1 MISSTI
7 CFFRWLIVIRIE
19 LDDFDNKI
27 IQALTGNARISVS
40 DLARYVN
47 LSRNAVTHRMSKLE
61 KSGVINGYQVILGD
75 GLPVNEKV
83 VAIMMVYR
91 KDRMR
96 DTEVIKYAA
105 KVPEI
110 VSCYIMSG
118 DYDVILNVQ
127 ARSHE
132 RIHEIW
138 QAVSGLK
145 SVEDTRTTFALST
158 VKM

>member
-1 MISSTI
+1 MHS
-7 CFFRWLIVIRIE
+7 E
-19 LDDFDNKI
+19 LDDVDKKI
-27 IQALTGNARISVS
+27 IQALTDNARMPVS
-40 DLARYVN
+40 DLSRLVN
-47 LSRNAVTHRMSKLE
+47 LSRNAVTHRIQRLE
-61 KSGVINGYQVILGD
+61 KSNIIKGYQVILGD
-75 GLPVNEKV
+75 GLPSKDAV

-96 DTEVIKYAA
+96 GKEVVKYVE
-105 KVPEI
+105 KVSEV

-127 ARSHE
+127 ARSHD

-138 QAVSGLK
+138 QDISALA
-145 SVEDTRTTFALST
+145 SVDDTRTTFVLSV

>member
-1 MISSTI
+1 MQ
-7 CFFRWLIVIRIE
+7 VA
-19 LDDFDNKI
+19 LDEIDKKI
-27 IQALTGNARISVS
+27 IQALTDNARIPVS
-40 DLARYVN
+40 DLSRLVN
-47 LSRNAVTHRMSKLE
+47 LSRNAVTHRIQRLE
-61 KSGVINGYQVILGD
+61 KTNIIKGYQVILGD
-75 GLPVNEKV
+75 GSSVNDAV

-96 DTEVIKYAA
+96 GTEVIKYVE
-105 KVPEI
+105 KVSEV

-138 QAVSGLK
+138 QDISSLS
-145 SVEDTRTTFALST
+145 SVDDTRTTFVLSA

>member
-1 MISSTI
+1 MRSLLRGII
-7 CFFRWLIVIRIE
+7 IVQVQ

-27 IQALTGNARISVS
+27 IQALTDNARVSVS
-40 DLARYVN
+40 DLSRHVN
-47 LSRNAVTHRMSKLE
+47 LSRNAVTNRVSKLE
-61 KSGVINGYQVILGD
+61 KSGVIKGYKAILGD
-75 GLPVNEKV
+75 GLPINERV

-110 VSCYIMSG
+110 VSCFIMSG
-118 DYDVILNVQ
+118 DYDVILNLQ

-132 RIHEIW
+132 RVHEIW
-138 QAVSGLK
+138 QAVSSLK
-145 SVEDTRTTFALST
+145 SVDDTHTTFALST
-158 VKM
+158 VKI

>member
-1 MISSTI
+1 
-7 CFFRWLIVIRIE
+7 VHIE
-19 LDDFDNKI
+19 LDDVDNKI

-40 DLARYVN
+40 DLSRHVN
-47 LSRNAVTHRMSKLE
+47 LSRNAVTHRISKLE

-83 VAIMMVYR
+83 VAVMMVYR

-132 RIHEIW
+132 RVHEIW

>member
-1 MISSTI
+1 MHS
-7 CFFRWLIVIRIE
+7 E
-19 LDDFDNKI
+19 LDDVDKKI
-27 IQALTGNARISVS
+27 IQALTDNARMPVS
-40 DLARYVN
+40 DLSRLVN
-47 LSRNAVTHRMSKLE
+47 LSRNAVTHRIQRLE
-61 KSGVINGYQVILGD
+61 KSNIIKGYQVTLSD
-75 GLPVNEKV
+75 GLPVKDAV

-96 DTEVIKYAA
+96 GKEVIKYVE
-105 KVPEI
+105 KVSEV

-138 QAVSGLK
+138 QDISALS
-145 SVEDTRTTFALST
+145 SVDDTRTTFVLSV

>member
-1 MISSTI
+1 MQ
-7 CFFRWLIVIRIE
+7 LE

-27 IQALTGNARISVS
+27 IQALTNNARLSVS
-40 DLARYVN
+40 DLSRHVN
-47 LSRNAVTHRMSKLE
+47 LSRNAVTHRMNKLE
-61 KSGVINGYQVILGD
+61 KSGVIKGYKVILGD
-75 GLPVNEKV
+75 GLPVNEIV

-127 ARSHE
+127 ARSHD
-132 RIHEIW
+132 RVHEIW
-138 QAVSGLK
+138 KAVSSLK
-145 SVEDTRTTFALST
+145 SVDDTHTTFALST

>member
-1 MISSTI
+1 MHS
-7 CFFRWLIVIRIE
+7 E
-19 LDDFDNKI
+19 LDDVDKKI
-27 IQALTGNARISVS
+27 IQALTDNARMPVS
-40 DLARYVN
+40 DLSRLVN
-47 LSRNAVTHRMSKLE
+47 LSRNAVTHRIQRLE
-61 KSGVINGYQVILGD
+61 KSNIIKGYQVILSD
-75 GLPVNEKV
+75 GLPVKDAV

-96 DTEVIKYAA
+96 GKEVIKYVE
-105 KVPEI
+105 KVSEV

-138 QAVSGLK
+138 QDISALS
-145 SVEDTRTTFALST
+145 SVDDTRTTFVLSV

>member
-1 MISSTI
+1 MHS
-7 CFFRWLIVIRIE
+7 E
-19 LDDFDNKI
+19 LDDVDKKI
-27 IQALTGNARISVS
+27 IQALTDNARMTVS
-40 DLARYVN
+40 DLSRLVN
-47 LSRNAVTHRMSKLE
+47 LSRNAVTHRIQRLE
-61 KSGVINGYQVILGD
+61 KSNIIKGYQVILSD
-75 GLPVNEKV
+75 GLPVKDAV

-96 DTEVIKYAA
+96 GKEVIKYVE
-105 KVPEI
+105 KVSEV

-138 QAVSGLK
+138 QDISALS
-145 SVEDTRTTFALST
+145 SVDDTRTTFVLSV

>member
-1 MISSTI
+1 MHS
-7 CFFRWLIVIRIE
+7 E
-19 LDDFDNKI
+19 LDEVDKKI
-27 IQALTGNARISVS
+27 IQALTDNARMPVS
-40 DLARYVN
+40 DLSRLVN
-47 LSRNAVTHRMSKLE
+47 LSRNAVTHRIQRLE
-61 KSGVINGYQVILGD
+61 KSNVIKGYQVILGD
-75 GLPVNEKV
+75 GLPAKDAV

-96 DTEVIKYAA
+96 GKEVIKYVE
-105 KVPEI
+105 KVSEV

-127 ARSHE
+127 ARSHG

-138 QAVSGLK
+138 QDISALS
-145 SVEDTRTTFALST
+145 SVDDTRTTFALSV

>member
-1 MISSTI
+1 MYS
-7 CFFRWLIVIRIE
+7 E
-19 LDDFDNKI
+19 LDDVDKKI
-27 IQALTGNARISVS
+27 IQALTDNARMPVS
-40 DLARYVN
+40 DLSRLVN
-47 LSRNAVTHRMSKLE
+47 LSRNAVTHRIQRLE
-61 KSGVINGYQVILGD
+61 KSNIIKGYQVILSD
-75 GLPVNEKV
+75 GLPVKDAV

-96 DTEVIKYAA
+96 GKEVIKYVE
-105 KVPEI
+105 KVSEV

-138 QAVSGLK
+138 QDISALS
-145 SVEDTRTTFALST
+145 SVDDTRTTFVLSV

>member
-1 MISSTI
+1 MHS
-7 CFFRWLIVIRIE
+7 E
-19 LDDFDNKI
+19 LDDVDKKI
-27 IQALTGNARISVS
+27 LQALTDNARMPVS
-40 DLARYVN
+40 DLSRLVN
-47 LSRNAVTHRMSKLE
+47 LSRNAVTHRIQRLE
-61 KSGVINGYQVILGD
+61 KSNIIKGYQIILGD
-75 GLPVNEKV
+75 GLPANDAV

-96 DTEVIKYAA
+96 GKEVIKY
-105 KVPEI
+105 VEEVSEV
-110 VSCYIMSG
+110 VSCYVMSG

-138 QAVSGLK
+138 QHISALP
-145 SVEDTRTTFALST
+145 SVDDTRTTFVLSV

>member
-1 MISSTI
+1 VQ
-7 CFFRWLIVIRIE
+7 LE

-27 IQALTGNARISVS
+27 IQALISNARLSVS
-40 DLARYVN
+40 DLSRHVN
-47 LSRNAVTHRMSKLE
+47 LSRNAVTHRMNKLE
-61 KSGVINGYQVILGD
+61 KSGVIKGYKVILGD
-75 GLPVNEKV
+75 GLPVNEIV

-96 DTEVIKYAA
+96 DTEVIKYAT

-132 RIHEIW
+132 RVHEIW
-138 QAVSGLK
+138 KDVSSLE
-145 SVEDTRTTFALST
+145 SVDDTHTTFALST
-158 VKM
+158 VKT

>member
-1 MISSTI
+1 MH
-7 CFFRWLIVIRIE
+7 VE
-19 LDDFDNKI
+19 LDEIDKNI
-27 IQALTGNARISVS
+27 IQALTDNARIPVS
-40 DLARYVN
+40 DLSRLVN
-47 LSRNAVTHRMSKLE
+47 LSRNAVAHRIQRLE
-61 KSGVINGYQVILGD
+61 KTNIIKGYQVILGD
-75 GLPVNEKV
+75 GSSVNDAV

-96 DTEVIKYAA
+96 GTEVIKYVE
-105 KVPEI
+105 KVSEV

-138 QAVSGLK
+138 RDISGLA
-145 SVEDTRTTFALST
+145 SVDDTRTTFALSA

>member
-1 MISSTI
+1 MYS
-7 CFFRWLIVIRIE
+7 E
-19 LDDFDNKI
+19 LDDVDKKI
-27 IQALTGNARISVS
+27 IQALTDNARMPVS
-40 DLARYVN
+40 DLSRLVN
-47 LSRNAVTHRMSKLE
+47 LSRNAVTHRIQRLE
-61 KSGVINGYQVILGD
+61 KSNIIKGYQVILGG
-75 GLPVNEKV
+75 GLPVKDAV

-96 DTEVIKYAA
+96 GKEVIKYVE
-105 KVPEI
+105 KVSEV

-138 QAVSGLK
+138 QDISALS
-145 SVEDTRTTFALST
+145 SVDDTRTTFVLSV

>member
-1 MISSTI
+1 MQ
-7 CFFRWLIVIRIE
+7 LE

-27 IQALTGNARISVS
+27 IQALTSNARLSVS
-40 DLARYVN
+40 DLSRHVN
-47 LSRNAVTHRMSKLE
+47 LSRNAVTHRMNKLE
-61 KSGVINGYQVILGD
+61 KSGVIKGYKVILGD
-75 GLPVNEKV
+75 GLPVNEIV

-96 DTEVIKYAA
+96 DTEVIKYAT

-127 ARSHE
+127 ARSHD
-132 RIHEIW
+132 RVHEIW
-138 QAVSGLK
+138 KSVSSLK
-145 SVEDTRTTFALST
+145 SVDDTHTTFALST

>member
-1 MISSTI
+1 VQ
-7 CFFRWLIVIRIE
+7 LE

-27 IQALTGNARISVS
+27 IQALISNARLSVS
-40 DLARYVN
+40 DLSRHVN
-47 LSRNAVTHRMSKLE
+47 LSRNAVTHRMNKLE
-61 KSGVINGYQVILGD
+61 KSGVIKGYKVILGD
-75 GLPVNEKV
+75 GLPVNEIV

-96 DTEVIKYAA
+96 DTEVIKYAT

-132 RIHEIW
+132 RCSRNMESC
-138 QAVSGLK
+138 QQLGK
-145 SVEDTRTTFALST
+145 R
-158 VKM
+158 

>member
-1 MISSTI
+1 MQ
-7 CFFRWLIVIRIE
+7 VA

-27 IQALTGNARISVS
+27 IQALTDNARISVS
-40 DLARYVN
+40 DLARHVN
-47 LSRNAVTHRMSKLE
+47 LSRNAVTHRMNNLE
-61 KSGVINGYQVILGD
+61 KSGVINGYQVMLGD
-75 GLPVNEKV
+75 GLPVSEMV

-96 DTEVIKYAA
+96 DTEVIKYVA
-105 KVPEI
+105 KVPEV

-138 QAVSGLK
+138 QAVSSLQ
-145 SVEDTRTTFALST
+145 SVDDTHTTFVLST

>member
-1 MISSTI
+1 M
-7 CFFRWLIVIRIE
+7 RLE

-27 IQALTGNARISVS
+27 IQALTSNARLSVS
-40 DLARYVN
+40 DLSRHVN
-47 LSRNAVTHRMSKLE
+47 LSRNAVTHRMNKLE
-61 KSGVINGYQVILGD
+61 KSGVIKGYKVILGD
-75 GLPVNEKV
+75 GLPVNEIV

-127 ARSHE
+127 ARSHD
-132 RIHEIW
+132 RVHEIW
-138 QAVSGLK
+138 KSVSSLK
-145 SVEDTRTTFALST
+145 SVDDTHTTFALST